1 MSLVK
6 SAGNIYFVYQFLRKL
21 VTPFKNTD
29 AFKLGIIDEKG
40 KVLKKRSTLKT
51 SEEKDAYTPFHR
63 LVYNIKRLIPGGKI
77 GSYASALFLIKEHG
91 QLSDE
96 SVEKIMK
103 ELGLDS
109 REFMLEENKWFVCE
123 DRMLSPGMY
132 RLRNDKMIN
141 STFEDIVKEKDKV
154 RINEDSYPIGD
165 VYGIDVYEGIH
176 MNTNQK
182 IYVSSM
188 ELIK

>member
-1 MSLVK
+1 MSRAIDLLITYRVIK
-6 SAGNIYFVYQFLRKL
+6 ML
-21 VTPFKNTD
+21 VTPFEKTD
-29 AFKLGIIDEKG
+29 AFRLGLIDEKG
-40 KVLKKRSTLKT
+40 KKLRKAKS
-51 SEEKDAYTPFHR
+51 SEEKDVYTPFHR
-63 LVYNIKRLIPGGKI
+63 LVYNIKKLIPGGKI

-109 REFMLEENKWFVCE
+109 KEFMLEENKWFICE

>member
-1 MSLVK
+1 MGIVKRAADLV
-6 SAGNIYFVYQFLRKL
+6 YTFRFLKLL
-21 VTPFKNTD
+21 VTSFDKTA

-40 KVLKKRSTLKT
+40 KRLKKPKT
-51 SEEKDAYTPFHR
+51 PEEKDAYTPFNR
-63 LVYNIKRLIPGGKI
+63 LVFNIKRLIPAGKV
-77 GSYASALFLIKEHG
+77 GSYASALYLIKEHG

-109 REFMLEENKWFVCE
+109 KEFMLEENKWFICE
-123 DRMLSPGMY
+123 DSMLSPGMY
-132 RLRNDKMIN
+132 RLQNNKMIN
-141 STFEDIVKEKDKV
+141 STFEDVVKAKDKV
-154 RINEDSYPIGD
+154 RINEDSYPIGE
-165 VYGIDVYEGIH
+165 VYGIDIYEGVH